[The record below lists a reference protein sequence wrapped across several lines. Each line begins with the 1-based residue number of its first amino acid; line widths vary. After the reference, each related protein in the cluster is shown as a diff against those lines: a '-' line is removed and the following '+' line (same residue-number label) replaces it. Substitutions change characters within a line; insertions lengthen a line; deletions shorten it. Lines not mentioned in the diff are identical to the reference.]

1 MEYVA
6 GKSLYDL
13 IGRKGL
19 PLNEAL
25 KYAVQVADAL
35 AKAHSAGIIHRDLKP
50 SNVVVTENG
59 HVKLLDFGLAKL
71 NERPETPQQSMEATE
86 TNDALDS
93 PRTAAGLIVGTV
105 AYMSPEQGEGKKV
118 DPRSDVFSFGAVLHE
133 MVTGRRAFQGNS
145 TMATL
150 AAVLHEEPK
159 PASKL
164 VEGLPRDLDRV
175 ITRCLRKDP
184 ERRWQT
190 MSDLKVSLQDLKE
203 ESESGVLPVAERLK
217 PERRTARWLP
227 WALTVALA
235 LLVTSV
241 WFLFQS
247 RRQSEGSVVWK
258 GVPLTT
264 FPGHELSP
272 SFSPDGNQVAFRW
285 DGEDNQYHIYI
296 KLIGPGRPLR
306 LTNDR
311 ASDWG
316 PA

>member
-1 MEYVA
+1 
-6 GKSLYDL
+6 
-13 IGRKGL
+13 
-19 PLNEAL
+19 
-25 KYAVQVADAL
+25 
-35 AKAHSAGIIHRDLKP
+35 LKP